1 MLSSALVVISIL
13 SLITLFVYS
22 LMRSWWVLF
31 FGSCLLLFGIWALF
45 SVSIHESFTT
55 TLKMVNEGTLASTSN
70 YFYFFGQVEKLLLWL
85 VAWLITYF
93 VPWTVIKKF
102 KLPIFIV
109 SILMMW
115 LLFTP
120 LATDLDKWAKLR
132 IDAWFINLQPGEF
145 FKLWLTFFLVSW
157 LVRKKRVFDE
167 LRYYLWF
174 MFIMWLSALLFFV
187 LPDFGSLLV
196 IGPVSLILFLYFGG
210 KRYYVAITLL
220 LALFAWFIASAQFD
234 YVKDRMEFF
243 LNPEADQDFKGIW
256 RQTRQALVAVWW
268 GWWIGKWYGKWLQ
281 KFGYIPEAQSDFIFS
296 AFAEEIGFIGNL
308 FLLVFYFLLARHSI
322 KGLRGVHD
330 EYDKGMLV
338 ALISLIIVQMFVNI
352 WVNIKIV
359 PLTGITLPFISHGW
373 SALII
378 NMIEV
383 ILIHKI
389 IYRR

>member
-1 MLSSALVVISIL
+1 MLSSILVIISIL
-13 SLITLFVYS
+13 ILISLFVYS

-31 FGSCLLLFGIWALF
+31 FGTCLLLFGIGALF

-55 TLKMVNEGTLASTSN
+55 TLKMVNDGTLAATSN
-70 YFYFFGQVEKLLLWL
+70 YFYFFGQIEKLLLWL
-85 VAWLITYF
+85 LIGLITYF
-93 VPWTVIKKF
+93 IPWTVIKKF
-102 KLPIFIV
+102 KIPIFV
-109 SILMMW
+109 WSILMMW

-145 FKLWLTFFLVSW
+145 FKLWLMFFLVSW
-157 LVRKKRVFDE
+157 LVRKKRIFDE

-174 MFIMWLSALLFFV
+174 MLIMWCSALLFFV

-220 LALFAWFIASAQFD
+220 LALFAGFIASSQFD
-234 YVKDRMEFF
+234 YVKNRMEFF

-296 AFAEEIGFIGNL
+296 AFAEEIGFIGNI
-308 FLLVFYFLLARHSI
+308 FLLLFYFLLARHSI
-322 KGLRGVHD
+322 KWLRGVHD
-330 EYDKGMLV
+330 EYDRGMLV
-338 ALISLIIVQMFVNI
+338 ALISLIIVQMFINI
-352 WVNIKIV
+352 WVNIKLV
-359 PLTGITLPFISHGW
+359 PLTGITLPFVSHGW

-383 ILIHKI
+383 VLIHKI